1 MTPLGPDKLPELTS
15 HLKSVTQPKHAQPPK
30 PGSKHTEPLGPPS
43 DQIELSPETTER
55 QRIQEAVSRLPDVR
69 EERIERLR
77 QALDSGQYHIESE
90 QIADALIRDTFLNIP
105 PA

>member
-1 MTPLGPDKLPELTS
+1 MTPLGPDKLPELTNY
-15 HLKSVTQPKHAQPPK
+15 LKSVTQPKHAQPPK
-30 PGSKHTEPLGPPS
+30 PGSKRTEPLGPPS

-55 QRIQEAVSRLPDVR
+55 QRIQEAISRLQDVR

-77 QALDSGQYHIESE
+77 QALESGQYHIESE
-90 QIADALIRDTFLNIP
+90 LIADALIRDTFLNTP